1 MENDF
6 ICKFCGK
13 PCKNANSLRNH
24 ERLCKENPSRDE
36 HSLKVLSE
44 NRNNWNACHTA
55 WNKGKTK
62 EADARVAK
70 YAKTNS
76 LNHQGENHNWFGRK
90 HTDETKAKIAAT
102 QKENYRGIS
111 RYATVR
117 EQRQSYAE
125 DYFDTIFIEAKKQ
138 YHVERFFL
146 DYAWPDVKIYIE
158 IDGEQHYTK
167 EGISHDNERTEI
179 LKLAG
184 WRLLK
189 RIRWS
194 EFQKLSKAEKEN
206 EIYRLMQTIKI
217 QRCGLVEG
225 SNPSVPTMLI
235 NC

>member
-24 ERLCKENPSRDE
+24 ERLCKENPNRDE
-36 HSLKVLSE
+36 HSLKVLAE
-44 NRNNWNACHTA
+44 NRYKWNAGHDA

-62 EADARVAK
+62 ETDERIAK

-76 LNHQGENHNWFGRK
+76 INQRGENSSWFGRK
-90 HTDETKAKIAAT
+90 HTDETKAKIAAK

-117 EQRQSYAE
+117 EQRKSYAE
-125 DYFDTIFIEAKKQ
+125 EYFETIFTDAEMQ
-138 YHVERFFL
+138 YHVDRYFL
-146 DYAWPDVKIYIE
+146 DFAWPKSKIYIE
-158 IDGEQHYTK
+158 IDGEQHY
-167 EGISHDNERTEI
+167 EDQGVVQHDKERTEN
-179 LKLAG
+179 LAKSG

-194 EFQKLSKAEKEN
+194 EFQKLSFTEKEN
-206 EIYRLMQTIKI
+206 EIFRLKQTLKI
-217 QRCGLVEG
+217 QN
-225 SNPSVPTMLI
+225 S
-235 NC
+235 